1 VNPLDIVFP
10 LLTGLLAGGLGAL
23 LGLGGGVVVVPT
35 LEIFGSQFMTTKY
48 ALNQIIAASQIGVL
62 SVSIA
67 SSAGYL
73 RQGGFV
79 RLRDAY
85 RLSPFTVLGGIVGS
99 LLLLVLDAKI
109 VATVFALLLLYTGL
123 ELVRGINRV
132 ERERIEASP
141 WTKPALGFGGVM
153 SGLLGIG
160 GGTVQ
165 VPVLNL
171 LMGMP
176 FRAAIA
182 TSTFMMGFTA
192 IANASIQ
199 LASGKLEPA
208 LAGPVALGILIG
220 ARLMSGVAKRIP
232 VRALKILFSV
242 LVFYSAYDLLHKY
255 WRLW

>member
-1 VNPLDIVFP
+1 MSVIDIVLP

-35 LEIFGSQFMTTKY
+35 LEILGARFMTTPY
-48 ALNQIIAASQIGVL
+48 TLPQIIAASQVGVL
-62 SVSIA
+62 SVAVA

-79 RLRDAY
+79 RLKEAY
-85 RLSPFTVLGGIVGS
+85 QLSPYTVVGGIVGS
-99 LLLLVLDAKI
+99 LLLLVLDAR
-109 VATVFALLLLYTGL
+109 VTATIFAVLLVYTGV

-132 ERERIEASP
+132 ERERAQPSP
-141 WTKPALGFGGVM
+141 LAKPALAFGGVM

-171 LMGMP
+171 LVGMP

-199 LASGKLEPA
+199 IASGKLEPA
-208 LAGPVALGILIG
+208 LAGPIALGILVG
-220 ARLMSGVAKRIP
+220 ARVMSGLARRVP
-232 VRALKILFSV
+232 VRALKILFSL

-255 WRLW
+255 WGL